1 MATQDRDLSS
11 AFARGFTIIELMI
24 GLVIIGMGMTI
35 AVPSFQE
42 MLARNTMAT
51 QVNEFM
57 LSLLRA
63 RSEASKTGSIVSILG
78 QTAAT
83 DYTGGWCIARGAS
96 SDCSTAVIMAFP
108 PMAGETTLS
117 LVGGTTPIRFNSLG
131 GLQGG
136 AAIDVD
142 MCHVSQPGR
151 RIHISLVGRAKAH
164 KSTAAFAANDPRL
177 PAC

>member
-1 MATQDRDLSS
+1 MATQERGLSS
-11 AFARGFTIIELMI
+11 ALVRGFTIIELMI

-35 AVPSFQE
+35 AIPSFQE

-83 DYTGGWCIARGAS
+83 DYTGGWCNARGAP
-96 SDCSTAVIMAFP
+96 AIAQP
-108 PMAGETTLS
+108 LS
-117 LVGGTTPIRFNSLG
+117 LWHFRPWQVR
-131 GLQGG
+131 
-136 AAIDVD
+136 
-142 MCHVSQPGR
+142 
-151 RIHISLVGRAKAH
+151 
-164 KSTAAFAANDPRL
+164 PR
-177 PAC
+177 

>member
-1 MATQDRDLSS
+1 MASQDCDIASRRT
-11 AFARGFTIIELMI
+11 RGFTIIELMI
-24 GLVIIGMGMTI
+24 GLVIVGMGMTI
-35 AVPSFQE
+35 AIPSFQG

-57 LSLLRA
+57 LTLLRA

-83 DYTGGWCIARGAS
+83 DYSGGWCVARGAP
-96 SDCSTAVIMAFP
+96 SDCSTAVIMTFP

-117 LVGGTTPIRFNSLG
+117 LVGSTTPIRFNSLG
-131 GLQGG
+131 GLEGG
-136 AAIDVD
+136 SAVDVD
-142 MCHVSQPGR
+142 MCNASQPGR

-164 KSTAAFAANDPRL
+164 KSTAPYTADDPRL